1 MTNVKRLVAV
11 IILAILLVELV
22 LLGLS
27 DADIYFADTSIP
39 DNKIT
44 TSQTEARNSCAVAM
58 TMIGRTMP
66 SGEGGSN
73 G

>member
-1 MTNVKRLVAV
+1 VNGLVTLVILEIFLVGLILFDLIELNVSV
-11 IILAILLVELV
+11 
-22 LLGLS
+22 
-27 DADIYFADTSIP
+27 ADTVIP

-66 SGEGGSN
+66 SVEEGSN

>member
-1 MTNVKRLVAV
+1 MNGLVNIVALSV
-11 IILAILLVELV
+11 LPVGLILF
-22 LLGLS
+22 GLTDLNTSVS
-27 DADIYFADTSIP
+27 DTRIP
-39 DNKIT
+39 DNKIAA
-44 TSQTEARNSCAVAM
+44 SQTEARNSCAVAM

>member
-1 MTNVKRLVAV
+1 MKRLVTVITLAV
-11 IILAILLVELV
+11 LPVGLILLDLTA
-22 LLGLS
+22 LNIS
-27 DADIYFADTSIP
+27 IADTRIP

-66 SGEGGSN
+66 
-73 G
+73 

>member
-1 MTNVKRLVAV
+1 VTRLVSV
-11 IILAILLVELV
+11 VTLAILLIGLI
-22 LLGLS
+22 LLGLG
-27 DADIYFADTSIP
+27 DTDISAADTSIP

-44 TSQTEARNSCAVAM
+44 TSQTEARNSCAVDM

>member
-1 MTNVKRLVAV
+1 VNGLVNLVALAV
-11 IILAILLVELV
+11 LPVGLILFSLNDLNIAV
-22 LLGLS
+22 
-27 DADIYFADTSIP
+27 ADTRIP